1 MTEKGKIPLRTR
13 LKVWWEGYDL
23 NDVKQRIKAAEQAK
37 ARAKPAPAPPPAAP
51 IDEILPVEPW
61 DDRRIEI
68 AQYIWG
74 DGYCGP
80 GGPEHVI
87 AMSKLLA
94 LSPEMSAMVI
104 GAGLGGPSRVLASEF
119 GVWITGFEESAKLAA
134 AGMEL
139 SMRSGLAKKAEIRHY
154 NPKDPEFDRNFDRAF
169 SKEAL
174 FTVDNKSLLVKQVH
188 KKLKDE
194 GLFLMTD
201 YFLGRESVVNHP
213 DYLEWKTKEPDR
225 PYPVPAGE
233 MLEILKAAGFSIRV
247 NEDVTQQYVGM
258 ISRAWSEADRV
269 IATLMRQGE
278 EGKQLVQVLV
288 REAEFWSRRSR
299 LLQANILQ
307 VHRILAAKKLPKT
320 MSNW

>member
-1 MTEKGKIPLRTR
+1 MTETGKIPLRTR

-23 NDVKQRIKAAEQAK
+23 NDVKQRLKAAEQAK
-37 ARAKPAPAPPPAAP
+37 ARADAAPPPPAQP
-51 IDEILPVEPW
+51 IDEVLPVEPW

-74 DGYCGP
+74 EGYCGP

-154 NPKDPEFDRNFDRAF
+154 NPKNPEFDRNFDRAF
-169 SKEAL
+169 AKEAL
-174 FTVDNKSLLVKQVH
+174 FAVENKSHLVKYVH

-213 DYLEWKTKEPDR
+213 DYLEWKTKEPER

-233 MLEILKAAGFSIRV
+233 MLEILKAEGFSIRV
-247 NEDVTQQYVGM
+247 NEDVTQNYVTM
-258 ISRAWSEADRV
+258 ISRAWAEADRV
-269 IATLMRQGE
+269 IANLMRQGE

-299 LLQANILQ
+299 LLQSNILQ